1 MGSAIAV
8 ALISL
13 LGVIGL
19 LLREEFQMTLT
30 LNAFLPDIYVS
41 SVQYAIR
48 LKAPTLGGVFDPIA
62 PTLFA
67 EFQALR
73 ISGTLTYLGNRCE
86 LPES

>member
-1 MGSAIAV
+1 M
-8 ALISL
+8 
-13 LGVIGL
+13 
-19 LLREEFQMTLT
+19 LLREEFQMALT

-48 LKAPTLGGVFDPIA
+48 LKAPTLDGLFDSIA
-62 PTLFA
+62 PMLFP
-67 EFQALR
+67 EFQAFR